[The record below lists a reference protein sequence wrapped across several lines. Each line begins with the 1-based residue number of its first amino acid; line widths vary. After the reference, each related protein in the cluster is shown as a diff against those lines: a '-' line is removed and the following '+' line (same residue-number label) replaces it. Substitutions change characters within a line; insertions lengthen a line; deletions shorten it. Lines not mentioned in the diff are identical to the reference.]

1 MPSIEFIS
9 FNEDKEPQKKV
20 YEGDHIADL
29 LLNEDEIG
37 QIITECMFGKA
48 KVNIIEEEKE

>member
-9 FNEDKEPQKKV
+9 FNENSEPQSKV
-20 YEGDHIADL
+20 YEGDQIADL

-37 QIITECMFGKA
+37 QIITECMFGKG
-48 KVNIIEEEKE
+48 KVNVNEEKKQ

>member
-9 FNEDKEPQKKV
+9 FNENSEPQSKV
-20 YEGDHIADL
+20 YEGDQIADL

-37 QIITECMFGKA
+37 QIITECMFGKG
-48 KVNIIEEEKE
+48 KVNINEEKK

>member
-9 FNEDKEPQKKV
+9 FDEDNNPQKKV
-20 YEGDHIADL
+20 YEGKHINDL

-37 QIITECMFGKA
+37 QIITECMFGKG
-48 KVNIIEEEKE
+48 KVNINEGDNE

>member
-9 FNEDKEPQKKV
+9 FDKDNNPKKKV
-20 YEGDHIADL
+20 YEGKHINDL

-37 QIITECMFGKA
+37 QIIQECMFGTGE
-48 KVNIIEEEKE
+48 VNISEDKN

>member
-1 MPSIEFIS
+1 MHSIEFIS
-9 FNEDKEPQKKV
+9 FNENNEPQTKV

-37 QIITECMFGKA
+37 QIITECMFGKG
-48 KVNIIEEEKE
+48 KVNINEEKKQ

>member
-1 MPSIEFIS
+1 MHSIEFIS
-9 FNEDKEPQKKV
+9 FDKDNNPQKKV